1 MNESKRKETFKKP
14 FLILGLS
21 FIALGCTLGISSLAW
36 FSSPTTT
43 ASVSGLNGE
52 ATGSYFDG
60 GTGVEG
66 DPYIIANAKQ
76 LYYFAWLQDMGYFNE
91 AKSAEDS
98 SAEET
103 IPTTYFKIKNGVSTL
118 DANGY
123 TLPPIGIE
131 KYPFVGNF
139 DANNCTITNLTI
151 ANKIDTNYISQYPSL
166 LDTTNSRLTVTEFN
180 NTSQASI
187 VGFFGIIGQYS
198 NTPSVSYDSEA
209 NEVKN
214 LYLDNIT
221 IKTSDKS
228 NLLIGIFAGYVNGM
242 IDNCG
247 VHYAKMNING
257 ATSNLSNFSK
267 VSRFALIGDYNTEKY
282 SYDQD
287 KDSSDSGDEG
297 YGTSIDVYSLYNK
310 LSASLDSSSNPL
322 SIPNNYAIPI
332 KLDSSASVVTG
343 SGTTTVN
350 SSGANISVSNG
361 STIKANESATNIGYY
376 SGGLSVYK
384 DTYTSKDFSSI
395 TTATNSPIT
404 YTSLED
410 AQKEKIQN
418 YLAKETETGK
428 NSDNAIALTGT
439 SNFNA
444 SNQTSAKSFPTSSS
458 AYTVIQD
465 ARVGT
470 WTGNLFI
477 PTNGIWIAPIK
488 PGRFEFIASGTI
500 SGTWNRPVVLIVRLI
515 RNEAKNYSV
524 GFKNT
529 TYLVNFRDDWSNSM
543 VGFSFPGNQNV
554 YYGINIT
561 QDDIDAGYEFF
572 ITNDADVN
580 ASASGSPEIFYLD
593 IGTDGS
599 SGDDTTTKTVIT
611 NFDFVT
617 KDSSGSLMKIKNY
630 NETSK
635 AYEKN
640 EDYAIS
646 EVTFKIGNTAAGE
659 TVLAFRRLNDTVGVY
674 YYQSAEVLTPSS
686 SGTKTPS
693 SKEDCT
699 SA

>member
-1 MNESKRKETFKKP
+1 MNESKRKEAFKKP

-91 AKSAEDS
+91 AKSGEDS
-98 SAEET
+98 SAEGT
-103 IPTTYFKIKNGVSTL
+103 IQTTYFKIKDNISTI
-118 DANGY
+118 DASGY

-139 DANNCTITNLTI
+139 DANNCTIKNLTI
-151 ANKIDTNYISQYPSL
+151 ANKIGTDYISQYPSL
-166 LDTTNSRLTVTEFN
+166 LDTEGNSRLTVTEFN
-180 NTSQASI
+180 STSQASI
-187 VGFFGIIGQYS
+187 VGFFGIVGQYS
-198 NTPSVSYDSEA
+198 GIPSVSYDSEA

-214 LYLDNIT
+214 LYLDEIT

-287 KDSSDSGDEG
+287 KGSSDSGDEG

-310 LSASLDSSSNPL
+310 LSASLPSDSNPL
-322 SIPNNYAIPI
+322 SIPSNYAIPI

-361 STIKANESATNIGYY
+361 STIKADESATNIGYY

-384 DTYTSKDFSSI
+384 DTYKSKEFSSI

-404 YTSLED
+404 YASLED

-418 YLAKETETGK
+418 YLAKETATGK
-428 NSDNAIALTGT
+428 NGDNAIALTGT

-444 SNQTSAKSFPTSSS
+444 LNQTSAKSFPTSSS

-488 PGRFEFIASGTI
+488 PGRFEFIASGTKI
-500 SGTWNRPVVLIVRLI
+500 YTAVLIVRLI
-515 RNEAKNYSV
+515 RSEAKNYSV

-529 TYLVNFRDDWSNSM
+529 TYLVNFRDDWSDSM
-543 VGFSFPGNQNV
+543 VGFAINGTADV
-554 YYGINIT
+554 YYGIDIT
-561 QDDIDAGYEFF
+561 QEDIDAGYEFF
-572 ITNDADVN
+572 ITNDADVD
-580 ASASGSPEIFYLD
+580 ASIFGSPEIFYLD

-674 YYQSAEVLTPSS
+674 YYRSAEVLTPSS
-686 SGTKTPS
+686 SGTKTSS